1 MAAAIGG
8 ALTNAAIQMIA
19 PVSETLTQV
28 LQVAITDFFSGG
40 SDDTN
45 LQDSVIRVRCG
56 VDDGGAENDLGK
68 PPWESFRVS
77 WSFIHVLCAAGIFC
91 TAHAMLSLQFIS
103 CVV

>member
-8 ALTNAAIQMIA
+8 ALTNAAVQMIA

-40 SDDTN
+40 SDEEVTN
-45 LQDSVIRVRCG
+45 LQDSMIRVRCG

-68 PPWESFRVS
+68 TP
-77 WSFIHVLCAAGIFC
+77 
-91 TAHAMLSLQFIS
+91 
-103 CVV
+103 